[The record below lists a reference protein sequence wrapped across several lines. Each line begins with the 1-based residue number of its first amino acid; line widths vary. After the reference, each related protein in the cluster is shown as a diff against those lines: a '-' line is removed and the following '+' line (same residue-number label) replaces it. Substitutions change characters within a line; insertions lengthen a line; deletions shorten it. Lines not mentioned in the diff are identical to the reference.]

1 MNEKFPGYGK
11 AYIDKELGYQG
22 MTLDPNIAKYKKDLE
37 LVPGTYDEVSDYW
50 KDYDKMG
57 YFADNFRTEKAGG
70 GIVSLLKK

>member
-1 MNEKFPGYGK
+1 MTEKSN
-11 AYIDKELGYQG
+11 
-22 MTLDPNIAKYKKDLE
+22 TSYKKQPIE
-37 LVPGTYDEVSDYW
+37 ITNPEIWNKVWIQVVACYWEDYW